1 MGMTP
6 RLGVMA
12 SGRGSNFL
20 AVQRE
25 IEQGSLDA
33 DIALLLGD
41 RAKAP
46 VFDLARAHGVPFR
59 HIPYDTHDR
68 ECFERTA
75 ADAFDEAACDYILLA
90 GFMRILTPCFIRRFP
105 ERILNIHPSLLPS
118 FKGLHPQRQA
128 LEAGVK
134 FSGCTV
140 HLVTEDLDAGPIL
153 AQAVVPVYETDDEAS
168 LSDRI
173 LEQEHRLY
181 PEAVR
186 ALAKAKT
193 VAGTDPGE

>member
-1 MGMTP
+1 MSL

-25 IEQGSLDA
+25 IEDGTLDA
-33 DIALLLGD
+33 EIALLVSD
-41 RAKAP
+41 RARAP
-46 VFDLARAHGVPFR
+46 AFDRAREHDVPSL
-59 HIPYDTHDR
+59 HLPYDKQDR
-68 ECFERTA
+68 EAFERTA
-75 ADAFDEAACDYILLA
+75 ADAFDRAACDYILLA
-90 GFMRILTPCFIRRFP
+90 GFMRILTPYFIRRFSG
-105 ERILNIHPSLLPS
+105 RILNIHPSLLPS

-153 AQAVVPVYETDDEAS
+153 AQAVVPVYENDDEDRLAA
-168 LSDRI
+168 RI
-173 LEQEHRLY
+173 LAQEHRVY

-186 ALAKAKT
+186 ALTA
-193 VAGTDPGE
+193 AGG